1 MLQNSPHLVQLGM
14 SLAKP
19 SFTQTMEE
27 ILDTIHQQKF
37 VPLQVIVD
45 SINSAQLQL
54 DKILEITQE
63 YITAQ
68 QGACDNSLLFL
79 ALLIISKLPEVTQD
93 ISQRY
98 QQILTRLFSISNQ
111 VKELILTQLS
121 LYCIERDKFALFSLH
136 ILKNLCVTTII
147 INNKQP
153 RFEMQTTSLLDSELQ
168 LSLLK
173 ATKNFRQIVDPSVM
187 YLQNIYSY
195 LISDSS
201 KLQVYCQ
208 SKFQELTLVCA
219 PNIVARV
226 LMMNNFIFEP
236 STDLNTQ
243 KMHAFLPNTVVHHL
257 NILKKQQHVQ
267 KDKIKYQQH
276 VKPQLD
282 STLFPKSIRALL
294 TTENQHTTIK
304 NALTVLYHAVNPFLD
319 CTFENDDF
327 EADPRSALQFYID
340 QMIKL
345 ATQNVNSNY
354 DQVFIEM
361 SNFVMASILYTNLT
375 DQEQIV
381 ELVQTILRE
390 KPALK
395 LEAFKIFDTLLLTKD
410 INWFF
415 NTFDDSSSE
424 FREYIISRLLIII
437 ETCANPKLTSKL
449 DVKNETRSMIDE
461 IDARIEDF
469 KDLLIYCEEKELKN
483 EKFSLFASLRK
494 ASYYLIQD
502 LLEKALNLDKDSKLF
517 LYLNKALSQ
526 LKVAG
531 QDQSQY
537 GNIVNKLILML
548 ETIFNFQILI
558 QPKQI
563 KFEPLNKSQKLAQ
576 SKVQSNSLAI
586 SMTPNMVQ
594 SELNVSRLD
603 TTARP
608 KTPQKPTAIQYSY
621 LITQK
626 EKEEFLLQL
635 QEQSDFKFETL
646 KFINDHLISEK
657 CPELLQLFIQLASSR
672 PSKLAEKYVVPGLLF
687 LLQNKN
693 LNLSA
698 HSALSR
704 FNIHSL
710 FSPQLVTQTSD
721 LALSLLTAFEKG
733 SQTQQLTILKFLETE
748 LDFLGLNQQPANQF
762 VTKLFKFASVQRFGN
777 ATGFRQFCIQAEK
790 SFAFT
795 AEGRRPGTPVRVS
808 SRPVTPV
815 RIGSRPGTPVNMSR
829 AGTPKQF
836 EKSIGQKPLNQ
847 SGVRQ
852 QQMQFTNIYDIQY
865 ITQQLQLVAPNIKN
879 YDLHQTFELVKLVIK
894 QIDRFEQQLDML
906 YSLIVLQT
914 QEIGQLS
921 TPYAKLIEQLLKT
934 FKISILITNPYLQQC
949 TVFFLVKMH
958 SKLNQKLSLQ
968 IATSLYKG
976 LTVKFWMSVLSVQY
990 TQEELQLLNPVLGKC
1005 LEFDEELK
1013 TEDFIYQ
1020 AVKFL
1025 VKNQGEHLQLKAFI
1039 IRELKVMSC
1048 EGVKRFVL
1056 MKGGD
1061 DHNAQ
1066 LAAQQ
1071 FQMFFN
1077 EIEVDESLQ
1086 LYDSQLKESLK
1097 NIQSQIN
1104 ENMQVS
1110 AFIEVAKV
1118 EDVNYIEQ
1126 QLVEQ
1131 NPVLMAEKA
1140 VLGVIQNKPT
1150 LESLEC
1156 IQAQIQHLSNNATAS
1171 ALNTWL
1177 IQNISQYPDKITE
1190 ILVQLKNVVALT
1202 LVDYSLLMSFYEQ
1215 KQSQKLLDIIVQVKS
1230 YSLLKLQ
1237 DLFFQQIVDKK
1248 VEQYVTILNIYLYVL
1263 QKKLVLIDESH
1274 REQLKDFLS
1283 YSEQLNGNTKRLRK
1297 VALEIVELILE
1308 ERL

>member
-1 MLQNSPHLVQLGM
+1 
-14 SLAKP
+14 
-19 SFTQTMEE
+19 
-27 ILDTIHQQKF
+27 
-37 VPLQVIVD
+37 
-45 SINSAQLQL
+45 
-54 DKILEITQE
+54 
-63 YITAQ
+63 
-68 QGACDNSLLFL
+68 
-79 ALLIISKLPEVTQD
+79 
-93 ISQRY
+93 
-98 QQILTRLFSISNQ
+98 
-111 VKELILTQLS
+111 
-121 LYCIERDKFALFSLH
+121 
-136 ILKNLCVTTII
+136 
-147 INNKQP
+147 
-153 RFEMQTTSLLDSELQ
+153 
-168 LSLLK
+168 
-173 ATKNFRQIVDPSVM
+173 
-187 YLQNIYSY
+187 
-195 LISDSS
+195 
-201 KLQVYCQ
+201 
-208 SKFQELTLVCA
+208 
-219 PNIVARV
+219 
-226 LMMNNFIFEP
+226 
-236 STDLNTQ
+236 
-243 KMHAFLPNTVVHHL
+243 MHAFLPNTVVHHL

-449 DVKNETRSMIDE
+449 DVKSETRSMIDE

-576 SKVQSNSLAI
+576 SKVQSNSLAM

-594 SELNVSRLD
+594 SELNVSKLD

-646 KFINDHLISEK
+646 KFINDHLMSEK

-795 AEGRRPGTPVRVS
+795 AEGRPGTPVRVS

-815 RIGSRPGTPVNMSR
+815 RIGSRPVTPVKMAMSRPGTPVNMSR

-836 EKSIGQKPLNQ
+836 EKSVGQKPLNQ

-865 ITQQLQLVAPNIKN
+865 ITQQLQLVAPSIKN

-990 TQEELQLLNPVLGKC
+990 TQDELQLLNPVLGKC

-1110 AFIEVAKV
+1110 AFIKVAKV

-1140 VLGVIQNKPT
+1140 VLGVIQSKPT

-1156 IQAQIQHLSNNATAS
+1156 IQTQIQHLSNNATAS
-1171 ALNTWL
+1171 ALSTWL

-1190 ILVQLKNVVALT
+1190 ILAQLSNVVALT
-1202 LVDYSLLMSFYEQ
+1202 LVDYTLLISFYEQ
-1215 KQSQKLLDIIVQVKS
+1215 KQSVKLLDIIVGAKS
-1230 YSLLKLQ
+1230 FSLLKLQ
-1237 DLFFQQIVDKK
+1237 ELFFQQIVDKK
-1248 VEQYVTILNIYLYVL
+1248 VEQYVTILNVYLYIL
-1263 QKKLVLIDESH
+1263 QNKLKIIDESH
-1274 REQLKDFLS
+1274 RDQLKDFLS
-1283 YSEQLNGNTKRLRK
+1283 YSEILNGNTKRMRK